1 MREEYDF
8 SAGKR
13 GAIIAPRGKTRISIY
28 IDNAVLSAFRDSAE
42 LSGTGYQTLMNEVLK
57 AHVAQGARPLTER
70 GLREIIRQEIPP
82 LLRKRRV
89 RPSTRRPG
97 A

>member
-8 SAGKR
+8 SAGRR
-13 GAIIAPRGKTRISIY
+13 GAVIAPRGKTRISIY
-28 IDNAVLSAFRDSAE
+28 IDNAVLAAFRDHAE
-42 LSGTGYQTLMNEVLK
+42 RVGTGYQTLINEVLK
-57 AHVAQGARPLTER
+57 AHVGQGTRPLTER

-82 LLRKRRV
+82 LLRKGRV
-89 RPSTRRPG
+89 RPARRRSG